1 MTPFAIGYL
10 ELTTILVIAV
20 VSFSMYL
27 GRFSCR
33 HWSSAIL
40 GCATLAAILTP
51 ADLFS
56 MSLMTVAFIGVYR
69 FGTWHQ
75 TGFNNH
81 HARNSAQ
88 QNRPR

>member
-10 ELTTILVIAV
+10 ELATILVIAV
-20 VSFSMYL
+20 VSLSMFL

-33 HWSSAIL
+33 HWSAAIL
-40 GCATLAAILTP
+40 GCVTLAAILTP

-56 MSLMTVAFIGVYR
+56 MSLMTVAFIGVYLV
-69 FGTWHQ
+69 GTWHQ
-75 TGFNNH
+75 TAFNNH

-88 QNRPR
+88 SN